1 MFHRDPNPAVTRRQL
16 LSRLGSGFG
25 TLSLAGL
32 LADEGMLCANETADQ
47 TGKPVRGSGQKHS
60 ERRNH
65 AHDDDGD
72 NHPAELRGFQQ
83 VSVPSL
89 FLECF
94 QRNEKPGELL
104 IVVVR
109 LR

>member
-47 TGKPVRGSGQKHS
+47 TGMVVSPLAPRPQHF
-60 ERRNH
+60 
-65 AHDDDGD
+65 
-72 NHPAELRGFQQ
+72 PAKARWSFAGRHLRLQAADCTICWAASFR
-83 VSVPSL
+83 SRS
-89 FLECF
+89 
-94 QRNEKPGELL
+94 
-104 IVVVR
+104 
-109 LR
+109 